1 MPVQAWVWWQQL
13 GLVMAGGALGAAAR
27 FWLGGVLMR
36 HLGSGF
42 PWGTFAVNMIGSFAA
57 GFLAIWLES
66 RGPSALYWRAFLM
79 VGVLGAL
86 TTYSALMVECL
97 LFARSDRQGLVPA
110 YLAVT
115 LVGGLALVWLGARL
129 AGSAAPPGSGTTST
143 PDASGH
149 LPCAHDRPGPPADER
164 RVPERKFNA

>member
-1 MPVQAWVWWQQL
+1 MVTLWWQQL
-13 GLVMAGGALGAAAR
+13 LLVAAGGAVGAVGR
-27 FWLGGVLMR
+27 FWLGGVLLR
-36 HLGSGF
+36 QLGNGF
-42 PWGTFAVNMIGSFAA
+42 PWGTLTVNLLGSFAV
-57 GFLAIWLES
+57 GFIAIWLEG
-66 RGPSALYWRAFLM
+66 RGPAALYWRAFLI

-129 AGSAAPPGSGTTST
+129 AGLLRGSAW
-143 PDASGH
+143 
-149 LPCAHDRPGPPADER
+149 
-164 RVPERKFNA
+164 

>member
-1 MPVQAWVWWQQL
+1 MLSPVIWVAVF
-13 GLVMAGGALGAAAR
+13 GFERAIFPYSSPAL
-27 FWLGGVLMR
+27 FSV
-36 HLGSGF
+36 
-42 PWGTFAVNMIGSFAA
+42 PA

-115 LVGGLALVWLGARL
+115 LMGGLVLVWLGSRL
-129 AGSAAPPGSGTTST
+129 AGLLRGSAW
-143 PDASGH
+143 
-149 LPCAHDRPGPPADER
+149 
-164 RVPERKFNA
+164 